1 MSNTPPVNFSQFI
14 VSLASSALVHLGEI
28 APPGGKE
35 PQINL
40 ALARHSIDVI
50 AMLHE
55 KTVGNL
61 DSEETR
67 LMDAL
72 LNDLR
77 KKFLAVSKA
86 D

>member
-1 MSNTPPVNFSQFI
+1 
-14 VSLASSALVHLGEI
+14 
-28 APPGGKE
+28 
-35 PQINL
+35 
-40 ALARHSIDVI
+40 
-50 AMLHE
+50 MLHE

-77 KKFLAVSKA
+77 KKFLAISKA